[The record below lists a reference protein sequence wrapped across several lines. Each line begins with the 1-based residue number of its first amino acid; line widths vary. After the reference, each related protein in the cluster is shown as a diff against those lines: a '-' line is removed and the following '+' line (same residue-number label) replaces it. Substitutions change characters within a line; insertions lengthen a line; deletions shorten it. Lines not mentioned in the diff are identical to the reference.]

1 MNETA
6 MTEWLTKAY
15 HDITSAKILYEANH
29 YTDSIAVDLHYAVEK
44 ILKSFLAYENKKIPK
59 THDLVEVYK
68 RIDKKYKEKL
78 EFYDEDLDMLENI
91 SEYHIEESYPP
102 FENSLPPREEMR
114 EVLEFSQCLLDKTCK
129 ILNVDKESL
138 K

>member
-6 MTEWLTKAY
+6 MTEWLIKAY

-102 FENSLPPREEMR
+102 FENSLPPREKIR

>member
-6 MTEWLTKAY
+6 MTEWLVKAY
-15 HDITSAKILYEANH
+15 HDIISAKILYEANH

-59 THDLVEVYK
+59 THDLIEVYK

-102 FENSLPPREEMR
+102 FENSLPPREEIKK
-114 EVLEFSQCLLDKTCK
+114 VLDFSQSLLDKTCN
-129 ILNVDKESL
+129 ILNIDKESL